1 MLPSNHLVFQIQ
13 GAIIVASLFQV
24 VIGWFG
30 IIGIML
36 KLITPLT
43 IAPAVA
49 MIGLAL
55 FDVAA
60 LYASKNWG
68 VAMGTIIFMTLFSQ
82 YLRNMSVPIL
92 SYKNGKCQKGSLQI
106 FKLFPV
112 LLTIIVMW
120 AICAIITV
128 ADGFSKDDDG
138 RTDKKLFIIQNAS
151 WFRFPYPCKFLM
163 SNTAQIF

>member
-1 MLPSNHLVFQIQ
+1 MHVIFLQVQ

-24 VIGWFG
+24 VIGYFG

-36 KLITPLT
+36 KYITPLT
-43 IAPAVA
+43 IAPAVT

-60 LYASKNWG
+60 AYAAKNWG

-82 YLRNMSVPIL
+82 YLRNVSVPCL
-92 SYKNGKCQKGSLQI
+92 SYKNGKCQKVGLEI

-112 LLTIIVMW
+112 LMTILVMW
-120 AICAIITV
+120 AICAIITISG
-128 ADGFSKDDDG
+128 GFDQEDEG
-138 RTDKKLFIIQNAS
+138 RTDRKIYILEDADR
-151 WFRFPYPCKFLM
+151 FRFPYPCKYFFLFHKKD
-163 SNTAQIF
+163 NY